1 MNPGK
6 LPAKKLSRDRYQGY
20 WLKAGEFADAMDD
33 NLARG
38 NWNAAVMSAIH
49 AAILANDALL
59 IRFHGV
65 RSSGEKHD
73 DAARLLTT
81 LFKDDRARG
90 NARNLSRLLNEKSAV
105 EYTGKLLGRGRALDL
120 CKIARRFIAWVSS
133 LLPG

>member
-1 MNPGK
+1 MKSGK
-6 LPAKKLSRDRYQGY
+6 LPAKKLSRDQYQGY
-20 WLKAGEFADAMDD
+20 WLKAGEFAAAMDE

-65 RSSGEKHD
+65 KSASDKHD
-73 DAARLLTT
+73 DAIRLLTT
-81 LFKDDRARG
+81 LFKNEQARK
-90 NARNLSRLLNEKSAV
+90 NSRNLSRLINEKSAV
-105 EYTGKLLGRGRALDL
+105 EYTGKLLGPGRALDL
-120 CKIARRFIAWVSS
+120 CKKARRFIAWVDS

>member
-1 MNPGK
+1 MNSGK
-6 LPAKKLSRDRYQGY
+6 LPAKKLARDQYQGY
-20 WLKAGEFADAMDD
+20 WLKAGEFAAAMDE

-59 IRFHGV
+59 IRFFGV
-65 RSSGEKHD
+65 KSASDKHD
-73 DAARLLTT
+73 DAIRLLTT
-81 LFKDDRARG
+81 LFKSDQARK
-90 NARNLSRLLNEKSAV
+90 NSRNLARLINEKSAV

-120 CKIARRFIAWVSS
+120 CKKARRFIAWVDS